1 MFTPLD
7 HPGIPLD
14 RHARHWHELD
24 VTPVD
29 SEADTFTL
37 FRIITTRGLEA
48 QAGRLGRRLS
58 GRSAD
63 EDTRWQLGSLGA
75 VESMQ
80 RRVLDGLLPELGTGL
95 AAMIAQEQAALQM
108 VTWAAQSEGDPYRTD
123 VYEHG
128 AMADFDR
135 LYRYANL
142 FELAAHRRA
151 DRVVGDVDGVM
162 PRSATAAGEPGGA
175 RPPGGSADLLS
186 ELHTLTVGA
195 SERQLMAYYRSAA
208 GGPVEPIA
216 RPLAQDVAAIAWER
230 DEQQSGAGRSWGE
243 RLVMHECAE
252 CYLYYSFL
260 EEETDPQ
267 VRAVWELF
275 LEMELAHLQAAGH
288 LLRTREGRDPEEVVG
303 TSLPEPAR
311 FGPSLGHLRRVLAHR
326 MDPHTVGTGAARDTY
341 DRTRWPRDGGPDNVI
356 ELLRTQHARIEN
368 LLTRASDTS
377 GESRRA
383 TFAELGR
390 LIAAHEIAEE
400 ELIHPLFRQVQ
411 PDGGA
416 VVGLL
421 DEERGIS
428 DQLADLVG
436 RPLDSS
442 ADTALEAMRDDV
454 LTHLRHEERTEFV
467 DLQRALSPEQSR
479 ELAAGLRA
487 AEEAASVR
495 PRDSGSP
502 GWADE
507 PAPSSAPGRAVHDQ
521 IRDAIRTATH

>member
-63 EDTRWQLGSLGA
+63 EDARWQLGSLGA

-275 LEMELAHLQAAGH
+275 LEM
-288 LLRTREGRDPEEVVG
+288 
-303 TSLPEPAR
+303 
-311 FGPSLGHLRRVLAHR
+311 
-326 MDPHTVGTGAARDTY
+326 
-341 DRTRWPRDGGPDNVI
+341 
-356 ELLRTQHARIEN
+356 
-368 LLTRASDTS
+368 
-377 GESRRA
+377 
-383 TFAELGR
+383 
-390 LIAAHEIAEE
+390 
-400 ELIHPLFRQVQ
+400 
-411 PDGGA
+411 
-416 VVGLL
+416 
-421 DEERGIS
+421 
-428 DQLADLVG
+428 
-436 RPLDSS
+436 
-442 ADTALEAMRDDV
+442 
-454 LTHLRHEERTEFV
+454 
-467 DLQRALSPEQSR
+467 
-479 ELAAGLRA
+479 
-487 AEEAASVR
+487 
-495 PRDSGSP
+495 
-502 GWADE
+502 
-507 PAPSSAPGRAVHDQ
+507 
-521 IRDAIRTATH
+521 